1 MMKTK
6 AGLWAAFAFCSP
18 WAAPEAMASPAT
30 EAFIQQNFDKGYEI
44 LNSTR
49 LSEPQR
55 RGQFRA
61 LLLNMVATR
70 RFALFA
76 LGPFAQGASPEEL
89 DRFVDA
95 FRNYGISLYEK
106 MLNRYDG
113 QSLHVTGSS
122 DRTDDDSTVQ
132 ADILSREPSG
142 ARPINVAFRLRPNA
156 NGMWAVTDI
165 VFEGVSVA
173 TLARVQLTAMLF
185 QHNGSVSELSTLL
198 NGMR

>member
-1 MMKTK
+1 MVKSK
-6 AGLWAAFAFCSP
+6 VVLGCAIALCSLL
-18 WAAPEAMASPAT
+18 AAPQAMASPAT

-44 LNSTR
+44 LNSTK
-49 LSEPQR
+49 LSEAQR

-61 LLLNMVATR
+61 LLLNLVATR

-76 LGPFAQGASPEEL
+76 LGPYASGATPQQL
-89 DRFVDA
+89 DRFVEA
-95 FRNYGISLYEK
+95 FKNYGVSLYEK

-132 ADILSREPSG
+132 ADIINRDPVS
-142 ARPINVAFRLRPNA
+142 ARPISVAFRLRPNET
-156 NGMWAVTDI
+156 GMWAVTDI

-185 QHNGSVSELSTLL
+185 QHNGDVSELSRAL
-198 NGMR
+198 NAMR

>member
-1 MMKTK
+1 MGKKK
-6 AGLWAAFAFCSP
+6 AVLWSAIALYGVLSASQAA
-18 WAAPEAMASPAT
+18 ASPAT

-44 LNSTR
+44 LDSAK
-49 LSEPQR
+49 LSEAQR
-55 RGQFRA
+55 RGEFRA

-76 LGPFAQGASPEEL
+76 LGPYAALATPQQL

-95 FRNYGISLYEK
+95 FKDYGVSLYEK
-106 MLNRYDG
+106 MLNRYEG
-113 QSLHVTGSS
+113 QSLHVTGSM

-132 ADILSREPSG
+132 ADIVGREPSS
-142 ARPINVAFRLRPNA
+142 ARPINVAFRLRPNET
-156 NGMWAVTDI
+156 GMWAVTDI

-173 TLARVQLTAMLF
+173 TLARVQLTAMLL
-185 QHNGSVSELSTLL
+185 QHNGDVSELARLL

>member
-1 MMKTK
+1 MLKKK
-6 AGLWAAFAFCSP
+6 AVLWSAIALCAALAASP
-18 WAAPEAMASPAT
+18 AAASPAT

-44 LNSTR
+44 LNSTK
-49 LSEPQR
+49 LTEPQR

-76 LGPFAQGASPEEL
+76 LGPYAARATPQEL
-89 DRFVDA
+89 DRFVEA
-95 FRNYGISLYEK
+95 FRDYGISLYEK

-132 ADILSREPSG
+132 ADIVSRDPSS
-142 ARPINVAFRLRPNA
+142 ARPINVAFRLRPNE
-156 NGMWAVTDI
+156 NGTLAVTDI

-173 TLARVQLTAMLF
+173 TLARVQLTALLF
-185 QHNGSVSELSTLL
+185 QYNGDVSELSRQL
-198 NGMR
+198 NRMR